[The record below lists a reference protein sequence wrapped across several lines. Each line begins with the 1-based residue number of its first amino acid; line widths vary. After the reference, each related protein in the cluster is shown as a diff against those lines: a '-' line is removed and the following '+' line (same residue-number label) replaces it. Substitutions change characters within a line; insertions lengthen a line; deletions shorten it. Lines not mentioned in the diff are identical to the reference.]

1 MGLPLRS
8 PVANY
13 RCEWP
18 YMAKSA
24 ESSMKRSV
32 FDCSWILARS
42 LLRIADF
49 VQAVIETDQDGYEFE
64 PVVSELLR

>member
-18 YMAKSA
+18 YMAKLA
-24 ESSMKRSV
+24 ESTMKRSV

-42 LLRIADF
+42 LLRIADNSAKWF
-49 VQAVIETDQDGYEFE
+49 CEAVWRRGGIRT
-64 PVVSELLR
+64 LLT